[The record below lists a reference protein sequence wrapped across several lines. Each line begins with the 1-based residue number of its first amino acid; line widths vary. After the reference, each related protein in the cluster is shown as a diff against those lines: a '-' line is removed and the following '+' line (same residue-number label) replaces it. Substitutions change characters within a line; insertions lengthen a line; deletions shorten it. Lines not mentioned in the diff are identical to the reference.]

1 MVVDHLYSI
10 GVAVLEA
17 KDEAAAAREFDSM
30 NTLAILCWQLWDFV
44 LMRCLNRTPHLP
56 LTSFPQSIETSQQQ
70 HEGPI
75 KIRCVG
81 EVPILFLGQ
90 AVIQVGYPV
99 GLESA
104 PTLPRWPWS
113 GQWSDETER
122 RSYVMCA
129 ATETSNEEERLARR
143 ESLLQREVSPEEAPE
158 GLRGSSEGDL
168 ATRSGDAHDLGG
180 GAAVSGGAG
189 AVAVGGGRGVDM
201 GRFRTGNCASER
213 SGVCCG
219 SACIAPR
226 GCCGRK

>member
-1 MVVDHLYSI
+1 MS
-10 GVAVLEA
+10 
-17 KDEAAAAREFDSM
+17 
-30 NTLAILCWQLWDFV
+30 
-44 LMRCLNRTPHLP
+44 CLNRTPHLP

-122 RSYVMCA
+122 RSYVVCA
-129 ATETSNEEERLARR
+129 ATETSNEEERLAHR

-168 ATRSGDAHDLGG
+168 ATRSGDAHDPGG

-201 GRFRTGNCASER
+201 GRFSYWKLRKRAERGLPRIGLHRTTGLLRAQVTRLIAASKSFPTRTTRNEPSVGKFAR
-213 SGVCCG
+213 
-219 SACIAPR
+219 CIR
-226 GCCGRK
+226 